1 MNNLNE
7 MFGKID
13 KIDKIRKTKIQNT
26 VVDKMNNLNE
36 NFGKIMFGKYCYLLP
51 WQIISTIIIEK
62 ITKNFIM
69 LFLLEKILK
78 HMDKVIPSA
87 GNSVDGKLLDCY
99 YSIRARRK

>member
-1 MNNLNE
+1 

-51 WQIISTIIIEK
+51 WKIIFTINMQK
-62 ITKNFIM
+62 ILYIIM

-87 GNSVDGKLLDCY
+87 GNSVDGKLLDSYCI
-99 YSIRARRK
+99 IRV

>member
-36 NFGKIMFGKYCYLLP
+36 DFGKIMFGTYGYSRLWQYL
-51 WQIISTIIIEK
+51 Q
-62 ITKNFIM
+62 
-69 LFLLEKILK
+69 
-78 HMDKVIPSA
+78 
-87 GNSVDGKLLDCY
+87 
-99 YSIRARRK
+99 SICRK

>member
-51 WQIISTIIIEK
+51 WK
-62 ITKNFIM
+62 I
-69 LFLLEKILK
+69 
-78 HMDKVIPSA
+78 
-87 GNSVDGKLLDCY
+87 
-99 YSIRARRK
+99 

>member
-51 WQIISTIIIEK
+51 YLQ
-62 ITKNFIM
+62 
-69 LFLLEKILK
+69 
-78 HMDKVIPSA
+78 
-87 GNSVDGKLLDCY
+87 
-99 YSIRARRK
+99 SICRK

>member
-1 MNNLNE
+1 

-51 WQIISTIIIEK
+51 WQNINNHYRENNQKFHNVVSFR
-62 ITKNFIM
+62 KNS
-69 LFLLEKILK
+69 KA
-78 HMDKVIPSA
+78 H
-87 GNSVDGKLLDCY
+87 G
-99 YSIRARRK
+99 

>member
-36 NFGKIMFGKYCYLLP
+36 NFGKIMFGNVVIYYLGKYNDINNHYRENN
-51 WQIISTIIIEK
+51 QKFHNVVSFR
-62 ITKNFIM
+62 KNS
-69 LFLLEKILK
+69 KA
-78 HMDKVIPSA
+78 H
-87 GNSVDGKLLDCY
+87 G
-99 YSIRARRK
+99 

>member
-51 WQIISTIIIEK
+51 YIYNPYAENNQKIS
-62 ITKNFIM
+62 
-69 LFLLEKILK
+69 
-78 HMDKVIPSA
+78 
-87 GNSVDGKLLDCY
+87 
-99 YSIRARRK
+99 